1 MPDLAPVMY
10 LPHGGGP
17 MPLLGDPSHGDLMD
31 FLRHLP
37 AQLNS
42 PRAVLLVSAHWEA
55 PAPAV
60 CTDAAPALLFDY
72 YGFPPETYEY
82 RYPAPGDPM
91 LARQVAERLRSA
103 GISCTEVAD
112 RGFDHGMFVPMMLM
126 YPQAE
131 MPCVQLSLVKGLD
144 AEQHLQ
150 LGEAL
155 AGLREQGVA
164 IIGSG
169 MSFHNLRAIGSGVH
183 PQLRTASDE
192 FHHWLTSSM
201 QAGTGREQRRQ
212 RLAEWE
218 QAPWARFAHPRE
230 EHLLPLHVCAGAAG
244 YQDAELIYDSPLM
257 GHRVAGFGWF

>member
-1 MPDLAPVMY
+1 MGQPAPVMY

-17 MPLLGDPSHGDLMD
+17 MPLLGDPSHAGLVD
-31 FLRHLP
+31 FLRKLP
-37 AQLNS
+37 GRFA
-42 PRAVLLVSAHWEA
+42 PPKAVVLVSAHWEA
-55 PAPAV
+55 PLPSV
-60 CTDAAPALLFDY
+60 CQDAAPALLFDY
-72 YGFPPETYEY
+72 YGFPPETYGYE
-82 RYPAPGDPM
+82 YPAPGDPALAGELGTM
-91 LARQVAERLRSA
+91 LENA
-103 GISCTEVAD
+103 GITGQTVSG

-126 YPQAE
+126 YPRAD

-144 AEQHLQ
+144 PEVHLE

-155 AGLREQGVA
+155 AKLREQGVA

-169 MSFHNLRAIGSGVH
+169 MSFHNLRAISSGEH

-192 FHHWLTSSM
+192 FHEWLKDSVCYGG
-201 QAGTGREQRRQ
+201 ADRDRRQ
-212 RLAEWE
+212 ALASWE

-244 YQDAELIYDSPLM
+244 YAPAELIYDSPLM